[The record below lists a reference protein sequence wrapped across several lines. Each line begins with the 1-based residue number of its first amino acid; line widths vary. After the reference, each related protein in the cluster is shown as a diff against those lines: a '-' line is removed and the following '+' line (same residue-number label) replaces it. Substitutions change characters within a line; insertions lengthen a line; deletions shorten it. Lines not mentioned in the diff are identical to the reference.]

1 MGGYTSIYRLKNKG
15 FAGILSRLNKKNVYI
30 YDFSAPCSR
39 ESIRKNGAI
48 HSPGFFLPDS
58 FYLDFGAQLFLWQT
72 LRTLLNRLDG
82 REDPFKFLRVVEVG
96 HVIDH
101 HGTHLWHRCDYC
113 AFNLINDWHDQRKV
127 DYKSSL

>member
-1 MGGYTSIYRLKNKG
+1 MGFTD
-15 FAGILSRLNKKNVYI
+15 FLSRLNQKNVYI
-30 YDFSAPCSR
+30 YGFFAPCSR
-39 ESIRKNGAI
+39 ECIRKNGAI
-48 HSPGFFLPDS
+48 HSPGFFLPES
-58 FYLDFGAQLFLWQT
+58 FYVDLGRNCSLCQT

-101 HGTHLWHRCDYC
+101 HGTHLGHRCDYG

-127 DYKSSL
+127 D